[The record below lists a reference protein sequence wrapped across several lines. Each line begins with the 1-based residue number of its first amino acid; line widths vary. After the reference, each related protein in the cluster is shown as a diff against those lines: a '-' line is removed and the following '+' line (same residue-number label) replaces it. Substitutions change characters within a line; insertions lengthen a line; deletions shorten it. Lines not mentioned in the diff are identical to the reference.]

1 MKKFVV
7 GLLRFAGVAAI
18 WVILWIGVIVLDNRG
33 AVNEAKF
40 IFVGTTQDADC
51 AILLS
56 GDRCIMVD
64 TGESVDAEHIVDV
77 LKENEV
83 ERIDC
88 MILTHPDQDHV
99 GGASYIIDLLPV
111 TQIITPY
118 FVGEKQVY
126 NELMQKVEV
135 MNIPVQTLSRD
146 RLYTYADMNIRVF
159 SPEKFHYNE
168 SNDYSLAVLVEH
180 GENAVFLAGDA
191 QKDRVEELIRL
202 EFPKISIYKTAY
214 HGRDTQMSG
223 TLIKVLQPEYAVV
236 TAAEPEKETAELFAS
251 SGTQV
256 VTAVG
261 KDCIFI
267 SDGEQV
273 INK

>member
-7 GLLRFAGVAAI
+7 GLLRFAGIAAI
-18 WVILWIGVIVLDNRG
+18 WGILWIGVMVLDNRG
-33 AVNEAKF
+33 AVHEAKF

-56 GDRCIMVD
+56 GDSCIMVD
-64 TGESVDAEHIVDV
+64 TGEAVDAEHIVDI
-77 LKENEV
+77 LKTNEV

-99 GGASYIIDLLPV
+99 GGASYIIDQLPV

-118 FVGEKQVY
+118 FAGEKQVY

-168 SNDYSLAVLVEH
+168 ANDYSLAVLVEH
-180 GENAVFLAGDA
+180 GDNAMFLAGDA
-191 QKDRVEELIRL
+191 QKDRIEELMTL
-202 EFPKISIYKTAY
+202 ELPEIHIYKTAY
-214 HGRDTQMSG
+214 HGRDTQLSG
-223 TLIKVLQPEYAVV
+223 DLIEMVQPEFAVV
-236 TAAEPEKETAELFAS
+236 TAAEPEKETAELFQS
-251 SGTQV
+251 LGTQV
-256 VTAVG
+256 VTTVG
-261 KDCIFI
+261 KDCTFV
-267 SDGEQV
+267 SDGEKV
-273 INK
+273 RIK